1 MNSNMASRLTLNDS
15 IIVEDYFSSPKKQE
29 QNNIVTTST
38 PRRATNLIKLGEE
51 LFWEGSLECFKN
63 FVKVDLNIE
72 GKWTSPGGEVK
83 VFTTKDHITKWT
95 GKSTRKLVVM
105 KDDSKQSVSKKLERR
120 VTLSEDKGAEA
131 KDQNDMH
138 HYELDNANK
147 NEIID
152 NFLIVDESQRNEFST
167 DQHQNELRRCSSE
180 ISTQCD
186 ADIKPC
192 HCTEFAEQFKRIER
206 DIESLKNRLEIDE
219 GEEIVL
225 ACNTGTCLKEKVQLR
240 NNLESA
246 NAKIKDLEAKIEL
259 LVCEKKSLTT
269 AIRIIQEDNSQ
280 QNNNNCIEKQE
291 SPWVKVGDKQLKK
304 KKKKK
309 KRKHG

>member
-1 MNSNMASRLTLNDS
+1 MASRRMLNDS
-15 IIVEDYFSSPKKQE
+15 VIVGDYFSSPKKQE
-29 QNNIVTTST
+29 QNNIVTIST

-51 LFWEGSLECFKN
+51 LFWESSLECLKN

-83 VFTTKDHITKWT
+83 VFTTKDHVIKWT

-120 VTLSEDKGAEA
+120 VILSEDKGAEA

-167 DQHQNELRRCSSE
+167 GQHQNE
-180 ISTQCD
+180 
-186 ADIKPC
+186 
-192 HCTEFAEQFKRIER
+192 F
-206 DIESLKNRLEIDE
+206 
-219 GEEIVL
+219 
-225 ACNTGTCLKEKVQLR
+225 
-240 NNLESA
+240 
-246 NAKIKDLEAKIEL
+246 
-259 LVCEKKSLTT
+259 
-269 AIRIIQEDNSQ
+269 
-280 QNNNNCIEKQE
+280 
-291 SPWVKVGDKQLKK
+291 
-304 KKKKK
+304 
-309 KRKHG
+309 

>member
-1 MNSNMASRLTLNDS
+1 
-15 IIVEDYFSSPKKQE
+15 
-29 QNNIVTTST
+29 
-38 PRRATNLIKLGEE
+38 
-51 LFWEGSLECFKN
+51 
-63 FVKVDLNIE
+63 
-72 GKWTSPGGEVK
+72 
-83 VFTTKDHITKWT
+83 
-95 GKSTRKLVVM
+95 M

-192 HCTEFAEQFKRIER
+192 HCTEFAEQFKRIKR

-219 GEEIVL
+219 
-225 ACNTGTCLKEKVQLR
+225 
-240 NNLESA
+240 
-246 NAKIKDLEAKIEL
+246 
-259 LVCEKKSLTT
+259 EKKLCWPVIL
-269 AIRIIQEDNSQ
+269 AH
-280 QNNNNCIEKQE
+280 
-291 SPWVKVGDKQLKK
+291 V
-304 KKKKK
+304 
-309 KRKHG
+309 